1 MWNSTLSRYLLR
13 QNLFYI
19 LTCLVAG
26 TCIYLLSDLFDRL
39 DDFLE
44 AGLGLQTIGL
54 YFLVKIPLILSQILP
69 AVFLLSVVIQ
79 LSLMARNRELLALQA
94 SGLSFGRLA
103 RFFIVYSLLWCLV
116 QLVFSQFI
124 GVYGEQKAGQIWA
137 KQVRKRQIER
147 KELYN
152 IWFREDDFMVG
163 LKKVRPARQQ
173 AKGITVFEL
182 SPDRGSLERIIT
194 ARECRAEPGK
204 WVLSQADIL
213 DPEGFIHASRDTF
226 VLALRQ
232 DLKTFLA
239 VDPDVDPASLPL
251 WNLSGAIS
259 RLKASGSN
267 VERLRTVW
275 HMKWAYA
282 FSILAMGLLAMAL
295 ATLWENIYLNIVVS
309 LVLTFTY
316 YAVFMVGVSAGQKGL
331 LGPVSG
337 AWFGNAVFGLI
348 AGARLLWYVKPHAA
362 FLR

>member
-44 AGLGLQTIGL
+44 AGLGLKTIGL

-69 AVFLLSVVIQ
+69 AVFLLSMVIQ

-137 KQVRKRQIER
+137 GQVRKRQIER

-152 IWFREDDFMVG
+152 IWFREGDFVVG
-163 LKKVRPARQQ
+163 LKKVRPAKQRG
-173 AKGITVFEL
+173 KEVTVFEL

-194 ARECRAEPGK
+194 AKECRAEPGN

-213 DPEGFIHASRDTF
+213 DPEGFVHASRDTF
-226 VLALRQ
+226 TLALRQ

-239 VDPDVDPASLPL
+239 VDPNVDPASLPL
-251 WNLSGAIS
+251 WSLSGAIN

-309 LVLTFTY
+309 LVLTFAY

-331 LGPVSG
+331 LGPVTG

-348 AGARLLWYVKPHAA
+348 AGARLVWYVKPHAA